1 MNEHHI
7 ITNRCIVDGVLHLT
21 VDGYDLEVNLRDV
34 SSAFANAS
42 ELEMRAFEVTPS
54 GYGLHWPLL
63 DEDIS
68 IDGLLG
74 KTQML
79 DDEHHFTTRPSN
91 TSSAP
96 AFAVS
101 G

>member
-1 MNEHHI
+1 MKEHHI
-7 ITNRCIVDGVLHLT
+7 VTNHCIVGGVLHLT

-34 SSAFANAS
+34 SPAFANAS
-42 ELEMRAFEVTPS
+42 ELEMQAFEVTPS

-74 KTQML
+74 KKHLL
-79 DDEHHFTTRPSN
+79 DDERHFTTRPSIK
-91 TSSAP
+91 SSAH